1 MAENNNKP
9 MDNAIDALIRSAS
22 SDIVTEMFDKI
33 DASIND
39 EDIHFSKN
47 HITAMNKIL
56 YSQTVADDNRIRHF
70 RLNKRLIFVAII
82 TMTIVLIA
90 ALSVGADRLKFLDY
104 FMNVSDISTDFSKS
118 SESEKGIY
126 YVDENIKE
134 SSEKTTES
142 KYSIKLNYIPDG
154 FILTDSSESRSIST
168 YRYSC
173 NDKYFD
179 VDKSIVPDTM
189 SIDTEDA
196 ETEYIDI
203 NGNEAFMSIKPNQ
216 IILIWENNDILYG
229 VYGNIDK
236 ETIIKIAK
244 NME

>member
-39 EDIHFSKN
+39 EDIHFSEN
-47 HITAMNKIL
+47 HIRAMNKIL
-56 YSQTVADDNRIRHF
+56 YSQTVADDNRIKHF
-70 RLNKRLIFVAII
+70 RLNKRLILVAII

-104 FMNVSDISTDFSKS
+104 FMNVSDISTDFTKS
-118 SESEKGIY
+118 PESEKGVY
-126 YVDENIKE
+126 YVDENIME
-134 SSEKTTES
+134 SSGKATEY

-154 FILTDSSESRSIST
+154 FTLTDSSEYNSISEAT
-168 YRYSC
+168 YYNINKWFYVS
-173 NDKYFD
+173 
-179 VDKSIVPDTM
+179 KSIVPDTV
-189 SIDTEDA
+189 SIDTENA
-196 ETEYIDI
+196 ETEYVDI
-203 NGNEAFMSIKPNQ
+203 NGIKSFMSIKPKQ
-216 IILIWENNDILYG
+216 IILIWENNDILYSL
-229 VYGNIDK
+229 YGNIDK
-236 ETIIKIAK
+236 ETIIKIAE

>member
-1 MAENNNKP
+1 MAENDNKP

-39 EDIHFSKN
+39 EDIHFSEN
-47 HITAMNKIL
+47 HIRAMNKIL
-56 YSQTVADDNRIRHF
+56 YSQTVADDNRIKHF
-70 RLNKRLIFVAII
+70 RLNKRLILVAII

-104 FMNVSDISTDFSKS
+104 FMNVSDISTDFTKS
-118 SESEKGIY
+118 PESEKGVY
-126 YVDENIKE
+126 YVDENIRE
-134 SSEKTTES
+134 SSVKASES
-142 KYSIKLNYIPDG
+142 KYSIKRNYIPDG

-179 VDKSIVPDTM
+179 VDKSIVPDTL
-189 SIDTEDA
+189 SIDTENAD
-196 ETEYIDI
+196 TQYIDI
-203 NGNEAFMSIKPNQ
+203 NGCKAFISIKPN
-216 IILIWENNDILYG
+216 IVILTWTNNNILYT
-229 VYGNIDK
+229 VNGNIDK
-236 ETIIKIAK
+236 ETLIKIAE